1 MKEQLDATTE
11 MCQHLVRQQRPAT
24 GESASGESASGESG
38 YLSPAILAYHQRA
51 PFAALCGYPASHP
64 SPPPPR
70 ELTLMLNVIVHE
82 YLDNLGRT
90 VGLLLHWSKIYKEF
104 NETVMFW

>member
-1 MKEQLDATTE
+1 MSQPQVSQPQVSQGTCHLPFLPITSALRLPHSVVTQLRT
-11 MCQHLVRQQRPAT
+11 HLP
-24 GESASGESASGESG
+24 
-38 YLSPAILAYHQRA
+38 L
-51 PFAALCGYPASHP
+51 
-64 SPPPPR
+64 PPR